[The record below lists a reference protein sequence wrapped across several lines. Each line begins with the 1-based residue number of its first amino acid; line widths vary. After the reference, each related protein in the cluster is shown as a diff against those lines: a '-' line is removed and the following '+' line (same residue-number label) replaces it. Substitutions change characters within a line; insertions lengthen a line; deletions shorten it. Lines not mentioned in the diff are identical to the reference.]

1 MKKIILWILCLLLLA
16 TLCLPAFAEE
26 ADPRTLADITTG
38 QISSDIRALF
48 ADPIN
53 YSESSI
59 AVLRKLDLS
68 NLRIIID
75 HPGVPLKQYR
85 KSPQEQATEHSEK
98 DYYILDPKSGIICK
112 ATLSN
117 TNKITLVEIQ
127 EKKWPNIP
135 PSILDVLTHPD
146 STVSIHQWDREV
158 LSVYCF
164 SSSYVSRSSCLVP
177 SPTIFAYGI
186 VYFETT
192 DGIFVR
198 LYTGSNT
205 IDMTL
210 EYYRKWVDAYFDYQT
225 FYNAPEYYQY
235 AHRQVDQF
243 DELVSEFGNVDA
255 YYDYVQ
261 PYREAH
267 QKEVTKTALE
277 TAAIVIPVLLVI
289 AFIIWRRIVN
299 QKKYK
304 M

>member
-1 MKKIILWILCLLLLA
+1 MKKIILCILSLLLLA
-16 TLCLPAFAEE
+16 TLCLPAFAEQ
-26 ADPRTLADITTG
+26 ADQHTLADITTG
-38 QISSDIRALF
+38 QVSSDIRALF
-48 ADPIN
+48 ADPAN

-75 HPGVPLKQYR
+75 HPSVPLKQYQ
-85 KSPQEQATEHSEK
+85 KSPQEQAAEHSK
-98 DYYILDPKSGIICK
+98 DNYYILDPKSGILCK

-117 TNKITLVEIQ
+117 ANKITLVEIQ

-135 PSILDVLTHPD
+135 PSILAVLTHPD
-146 STVSIHQWDREV
+146 PTMYLLGWEREV

-164 SSSYVSRSSCLVP
+164 SSSYVSRDSCIVP
-177 SPTIFAYGI
+177 SPTVFAYGI

-192 DGIFVR
+192 DGTFVK

-205 IDMTL
+205 IDMKL
-210 EYYRKWVDAYFDYQT
+210 ETYRQWVEAYFDYQK
-225 FYNAPEYYQY
+225 FYEAPEYYKY
-235 AHRQVDQF
+235 TSRQLDQF
-243 DELVSEFGNVDA
+243 DELVYEFGTVEA
-255 YYDYVQ
+255 YYNYVA

-267 QKEVTKTALE
+267 RKEVTKTALE

-289 AFIIWRRIVN
+289 AFIFWRRIAN
-299 QKKYK
+299 RKKYK